1 MASSEFKK
9 LLSKIKDKTPAMVQD
24 PNEGGKIK
32 WAKVPS
38 PQVTYMFGGGIPTGR
53 VIRFRG
59 PSSSGKSAFCN
70 YIAGNLQTQCPILY
84 NNPNKKIVIYLDF
97 ERTFETRFATT
108 VGVNTSDDTFV
119 LMRPESIEEAADA
132 LLPLVQTGEVAA
144 VIFDSDAAAPT
155 KAMWVDESGK
165 ANFGAQSKALSE
177 FIRKFN
183 IACADTG
190 TTLLWISQERVN
202 MKFGA
207 HLPSCSGGESIM
219 YYSSVVCRITKI
231 DDIKGPDGEIAG
243 IEMRVRNYKN
253 KCSVPFRD
261 AEGLKLYYKGGFNPE
276 DEYVDFFL
284 KLGLVE
290 QKGAYFKFTDKG
302 EEFSLQGR
310 KKLDE
315 YLKANPDTKKRWEDE
330 VISKLSSFC
339 QELDGNNIALDEDG
353 NPLNE
358 KDAEA
363 YNKYLEST
371 SSKASSEDGK
381 SD

>member
-1 MASSEFKK
+1 MKGTMAQLFELAGYKDYKSLKVNEFVTPKRKIGIYAWEDGKK
-9 LLSKIKDKTPAMVQD
+9 VLKPIDYLVYKGESKGGYKVVTSKSVFIATGQHLLYNFETGKFDEVSKIYSSNNDFYGL
-24 PNEGGKIK
+24 NENGEKEKVFVEKI
-32 WAKVPS
+32 
-38 PQVTYMFGGGIPTGR
+38 
-53 VIRFRG
+53 
-59 PSSSGKSAFCN
+59 N
-70 YIAGNLQTQCPILY
+70 
-84 NNPNKKIVIYLDF
+84 
-97 ERTFETRFATT
+97 
-108 VGVNTSDDTFV
+108 DTFSV
-119 LMRPESIEEAADA
+119 LDMQVGEENHTYFSAGI
-132 LLPLVQTGEVAA
+132 LSHNT
-144 VIFDSDAAAPT
+144 
-155 KAMWVDESGK
+155 
-165 ANFGAQSKALSE
+165 FGSQAKALTE
-177 FIRKFN
+177 FVRRFN

-207 HLPSCSGGESIM
+207 HLPSASGGEAIL
-219 YYSSVVCRITKI
+219 YFSSVVCRITKT
-231 DDIKGPDGEIAG
+231 DDIKGPDGDITG

-284 KLGLVE
+284 KLGIVE
-290 QKGAYFKFTDKG
+290 QKGAYFKFNDKG

-339 QELDGNNIALDEDG
+339 QELDANNIALDEDG

-363 YNKYLEST
+363 YNAYLEST
-371 SSKASSEDGK
+371 SSPKEAASGDEK